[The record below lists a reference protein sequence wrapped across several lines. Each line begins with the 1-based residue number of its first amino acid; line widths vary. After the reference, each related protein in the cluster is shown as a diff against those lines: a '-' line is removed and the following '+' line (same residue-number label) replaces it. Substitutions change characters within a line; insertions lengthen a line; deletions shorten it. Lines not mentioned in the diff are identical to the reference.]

1 MQAGDRIH
9 DRYVL
14 DSRLGEGGMSQVW
27 CAHDE
32 RLDRDVAVKF
42 LSERLAEDPENL
54 VRFFSEAQQIAR
66 IQHKHVIT
74 VLDFGD
80 IDGCPYIVMEQL
92 IGGSL
97 ADIAGERI
105 DPELALGYVAA
116 AAAGAGAAHELGI
129 VHRDIK
135 PGNIL
140 LDDVGQVRLADFGI
154 AAYEGAEKMTQTGV
168 AIGSPHYISPE
179 QAQGE
184 PATPASDVYALGIV
198 FYQLVTGR
206 RPFEN
211 ENVTA
216 VLLGHVERPPVTPS
230 TWVEDLDGAI
240 EVVIMRCLAKDP
252 HERYADGTA
261 LAAALEDITARGGDS
276 TTPVP
281 LVAGATAVVE
291 RPARR
296 KRTAALIAAAILT
309 VGVATT
315 AAVMSGSSSEGGD
328 VAIAETPSPTPTKS
342 GKGDKRPGGD
352 QTASP
357 SASPTP
363 SVSATAPVAADDDA
377 GTDTGEEDGG
387 GDDKPKPKP
396 TPTPT
401 PTPTAS
407 PSPAPTTAP

>member
-1 MQAGDRIH
+1 MQTGDKIH
-9 DRYVL
+9 DRYIL

-42 LSERLAEDPENL
+42 LSERLADDPENL

-66 IQHKHVIT
+66 IQHKNVIT

-80 IDGCPYIVMEQL
+80 VDGCPYIVMERL

-140 LDDVGQVRLADFGI
+140 LDDMGQVRLADFGI
-154 AAYEGAEKMTQTGV
+154 AVYEGGEKMTQTGV

-198 FYQLVTGR
+198 FYELITGR

-216 VLLGHVERPPVTPS
+216 VLLGHIERPPVTPS

-240 EVVIMRCLAKDP
+240 EAMIMRCLAKDP
-252 HERYADGTA
+252 VERFPDGTA
-261 LAAALEDITARGGDS
+261 LAAALEDIAAGGGDS
-276 TTPVP
+276 TAPVP

-291 RPARR
+291 RPTRR
-296 KRTAALIAAAILT
+296 KRTPALIAAAILT
-309 VGVATT
+309 IGVAT
-315 AAVMSGSSSEGGD
+315 AAVMMSGSSEDGD
-328 VAIAETPSPTPTKS
+328 VAVAETPSPTPTKN
-342 GKGDKRPGGD
+342 GKGDKRPAED
-352 QTASP
+352 ETSSP

-363 SVSATAPVAADDDA
+363 SASATAPVAI
-377 GTDTGEEDGG
+377 
-387 GDDKPKPKP
+387 DDKSKPTPKPKP
-396 TPTPT
+396 TPTPTPSPT

-407 PSPAPTTAP
+407 PSPATTPAP

>member
-1 MQAGDRIH
+1 MQTGDKIH
-9 DRYVL
+9 DRYIL
-14 DSRLGEGGMSQVW
+14 DSRLGKGGMSQVW

-42 LSERLAEDPENL
+42 LSERLADDPENL

-66 IQHKHVIT
+66 IHHTHVIT

-97 ADIAGERI
+97 ADIAGEPI
-105 DPELALGYVAA
+105 DPELALGYVAE

-140 LDDVGQVRLADFGI
+140 LDDMGQVRLADFGI
-154 AAYEGAEKMTQTGV
+154 AAYEGGEKMTQTGV

-198 FYQLVTGR
+198 FYELVTGR

-240 EVVIMRCLAKDP
+240 EAVIMRCLAKDP
-252 HERYADGTA
+252 VERFSDGTA
-261 LAAALEDITARGGDS
+261 LAAVLEAIAASGGDS
-276 TTPVP
+276 TAPLP
-281 LVAGATAVVE
+281 LVAGETAVVE
-291 RPARR
+291 RPLLR
-296 KRTAALIAAAILT
+296 KRTPALIAAAVLT
-309 VGVATT
+309 IGVATV
-315 AAVMSGSSSEGGD
+315 AVMIAGPSEGGG
-328 VAIAETPSPTPTKS
+328 VAIAETSSPSPTKD

-352 QTASP
+352 ETTSP
-357 SASPTP
+357 SVSPTP
-363 SVSATAPVAADDDA
+363 SADFELQPGPDA
-377 GTDTGEEDGG
+377 GALVRALPQ
-387 GDDKPKPKP
+387 GDVVALLPR
-396 TPTPT
+396 
-401 PTPTAS
+401 
-407 PSPAPTTAP
+407 